1 MSNIVN
7 IDTKKGDFSLKVEI
21 KLVSGINCLFGPSGA
36 GKTSI
41 INCIAGLE
49 KAKKSLIVIKNKT
62 LVDTKRNYFEKVHKR
77 RIGYV
82 FQDPMLFPH
91 LNVRQNLMY
100 GFNLN
105 RKKNIF
111 FVQDEIINLL
121 SLNKLLSRYPYNLS
135 GGEKQRVAIGRAL
148 LSQPELILMD
158 EPLSSLD
165 QNKKNELIAYLS
177 KINDIL
183 KIPALYVSHS
193 ISETFRL
200 GNKINY
206 IKEGKLIFSGDR
218 QSALNFYNKNDNS
231 LFKDSY
237 IKGKV
242 IQVNKEESLSE
253 IKLNKERLIVFSN
266 RLKLNQQVIV
276 KIKSSDIIISKVIPE
291 QISSLN
297 YIKAEILD
305 VINQKDLVCL
315 VLKFGDNLLKAH
327 LTYKSYLKLKIAKGM
342 RCYAII
348 KALNIN
354 DIIDISLV

>member
-1 MSNIVN
+1 MNNIVY
-7 IDTKKGDFSLKVEI
+7 IDTKKGDFNLKVNI
-21 KLVSGINCLFGPSGA
+21 SLVNGINCLFGPSGA

-49 KAKKSLIVIKNKT
+49 KVKKGLIVIKNKT
-62 LVDTKRNYFEKVHKR
+62 LVDTEKNYFEQINKR
-77 RIGYV
+77 KIGYV
-82 FQDPMLFPH
+82 FQDARLFPH
-91 LNVRQNLMY
+91 LNDRQNLMY
-100 GFNLN
+100 GFNIN
-105 RKKNIF
+105 KNKNIF
-111 FVQDEIINLL
+111 FKKNEIISLLGLNNLL
-121 SLNKLLSRYPYNLS
+121 SRHPHNLS

-165 QNKKNELIAYLS
+165 QDRKNELIFYLA

-206 IKEGKLIFSGDR
+206 IKDGKVIFAGDR
-218 QSALNFYNKNDNS
+218 ISALKFYNKNDSS

-237 IKGKV
+237 IKGEV
-242 IQVNKEESLSE
+242 IRVNKKENLSE
-253 IKLNKERLIVFSN
+253 IKLNKEKLIVFSN
-266 RLKLNQQVIV
+266 ILKLNQQVIV
-276 KIKSSDIIISKVIPE
+276 KIKSSDIIISTLIPK

-297 YIKAEILD
+297 YIKAEILE
-305 VINQKDLVCL
+305 VINQKNLVCL
-315 VLKFGDNLLKAH
+315 ILNFGDNNLKAH
-327 LTYKSYLKLKIAKGM
+327 LTYKSYLKLKIKKGM
-342 RCYAII
+342 LCFAII

-354 DIIDISLV
+354 DIIDISLI